1 MTDGTTSQ
9 ETDMLITIS
18 PDAPEST
25 KSAILLAAAERGVR
39 AQAMANG
46 RGGEVIAIAGSLSP
60 LMAELAGI
68 ESVQPVHK
76 SYMLASL
83 EARSSSVVRVGNVAI
98 GGGSPVIM
106 AGPCSIESRESL
118 VELARAVKAAGAT
131 MLRGGAFKPRSSPYS
146 FQGLGV
152 EGLQHLAAAREA
164 TGLPVVTEVM
174 EPEQVDAV
182 VAYADMLQVGSRN
195 MANFPLLKRIGQHE
209 TPVLLKR
216 GFSATLEEFLM
227 SAEYIMASGNPNVVL
242 CERGIRGFD
251 AAFRFNLDLNV
262 VPAIKEVSHLPVI
275 VDPSHGT
282 GRRSL
287 VKRMSMA
294 GLASG
299 ADGLMVEVHPDPDAA
314 LSDGYQTITPDDLAQ
329 IHRYGLAVHEALAGL
344 DDDEQPA
351 AQEMEEMPVIATLR
365 NEPRVALSA

>member
-1 MTDGTTSQ
+1 
-9 ETDMLITIS
+9 MLITIS
-18 PDAPEST
+18 SGAPQST
-25 KSAILLAAAERGVR
+25 RSAILLDAAECGLR
-39 AQAMANG
+39 AQVMANG

-60 LMAELAGI
+60 LTGELPGV
-68 ESVQPVHK
+68 ESIQPVHK
-76 SYMLASL
+76 PYMLASL
-83 EARSSSVVRVGNVAI
+83 EARTSSVIDVGGIAI
-98 GGGSPVIM
+98 GGGAPVIM
-106 AGPCSIESRESL
+106 AGPCSIESRETL
-118 VELARAVKAAGAT
+118 VDLARAVKAAGAT

-174 EPEQVDAV
+174 EPEQVEV
-182 VAYADMLQVGSRN
+182 VAGYADMLQVGSRN
-195 MANFPLLKRIGQHE
+195 MANFPLLKRIGQCA

-216 GFSATLEEFLM
+216 GFSATLEELLM

-251 AAFRFNLDLNV
+251 TAFRFNLDLNI

-282 GRRSL
+282 GRRAL
-287 VKRMSMA
+287 VKRMAMA

-299 ADGLMVEVHPDPDAA
+299 ADGLMVEVHPDPERA
-314 LSDGYQTITPDDLAQ
+314 LSDGYQTITPDDLAH
-329 IHRYGLAVHEALAGL
+329 IGRYSVALLEALSGI
-344 DDDEQPA
+344 DDDVIDDTVMIDQRAPIA
-351 AQEMEEMPVIATLR
+351 ALREETP
-365 NEPRVALSA
+365 VALSA

>member
-1 MTDGTTSQ
+1 
-9 ETDMLITIS
+9 L
-18 PDAPEST
+18 P
-25 KSAILLAAAERGVR
+25 
-39 AQAMANG
+39 
-46 RGGEVIAIAGSLSP
+46 
-60 LMAELAGI
+60 AELAGI
-68 ESVQPVHK
+68 ESIQPIHK
-76 SYMLASL
+76 PYMLASR
-83 EARSSSVVRVGNVAI
+83 EARSSSVVDVGGVMI

-106 AGPCSIESRESL
+106 AGPCSIESRDSL
-118 VELARAVKAAGAT
+118 VDLARSVKSAGANV
-131 MLRGGAFKPRSSPYS
+131 LRGGAFKPRSSPYS

-152 EGLQHLAAAREA
+152 EGLRHLAAARDA

-174 EPEQVDAV
+174 EPEQVDV
-182 VAYADMLQVGSRN
+182 VIAYADMLQIGSRN
-195 MANFPLLKRIGQHE
+195 MANFPLLKRVGQCD

-227 SAEYIMASGNPNVVL
+227 SAEYIMASGNHNVVL

-299 ADGLMVEVHPDPDAA
+299 ADGLMVEVHPDPEQA
-314 LSDGYQTITPDDLAQ
+314 LSDGYQTITPDDLAH
-329 IHRYGLAVHEALAGL
+329 IHYYGLAVHEALAGMDVREDRQATYDMPTITSL
-344 DDDEQPA
+344 R
-351 AQEMEEMPVIATLR
+351 EEPQI
-365 NEPRVALSA
+365 ALSA